1 MELRD
6 APVSPSNDQGQTIL
20 ARRGHSELPP
30 PDVFDPVVE
39 AYKKDVDRTLLIEN
53 LKLTP
58 EERCDKFLR
67 FMEMVYEIR
76 RAGDKMRAST
86 SDQ

>member
-6 APVSPSNDQGQTIL
+6 APASSLYDEQGIVPTYCG
-20 ARRGHSELPP
+20 RSELPP
-30 PDVFDPVVE
+30 PDVFDPVIN

-58 EERCDKFLR
+58 EERCEKFLR

-76 RAGDKMRAST
+76 RAGEKMRALAR
-86 SDQ
+86 DK

>member
-6 APVSPSNDQGQTIL
+6 APVSHWDDQGQTIQTYCG
-20 ARRGHSELPP
+20 RSELPP
-30 PDVFDPVVE
+30 PDVFDPVIN
-39 AYKKDVDRTLLIEN
+39 AYKQDVDRTLLIEN

-58 EERCDKFLR
+58 EERCEKFLR

-76 RAGDKMRAST
+76 RAGEKMRALAR
-86 SDQ
+86 DK